1 MTYSHPTKIEPA
13 PLPNGGKG
21 GLMKMA
27 GNKHAKVHDAEWK
40 ALEAK
45 HEVDRE
51 KLRQKQQEQRTAA
64 MKAARP
70 TTAKK

>member
-1 MTYSHPTKIEPA
+1 MESGVPVKSPTKLEPA

-21 GLMKMA
+21 GFLKMA
-27 GNKHAKVHDAEWK
+27 GNKNAKVHDAEWK

-51 KLRQKQQEQRTAA
+51 KLKVKHAEQRKTAT
-64 MKAARP
+64 KPR
-70 TTAKK
+70 

>member
-1 MTYSHPTKIEPA
+1 MTHPTKIEPA

-21 GLMKMA
+21 GFLTMA
-27 GNKHAKVHDAEWK
+27 GNKFAKVHDAEWK

-51 KLRQKQQEQRTAA
+51 KLRQKHQQQRSTATP
-64 MKAARP
+64 RP
-70 TTAKK
+70 SGKK